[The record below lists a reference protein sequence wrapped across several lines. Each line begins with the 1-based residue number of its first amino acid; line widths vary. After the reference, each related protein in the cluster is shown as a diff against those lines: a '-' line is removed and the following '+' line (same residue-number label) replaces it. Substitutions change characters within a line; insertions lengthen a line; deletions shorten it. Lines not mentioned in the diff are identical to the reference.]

1 MGVFDAVWV
10 AAALAATAP
19 LLLAGMGEL
28 ISQRAGVINVGLEG
42 MMLFGAFFSY
52 WAALEFGTIWGA
64 MLVGAVAG
72 VAIAAVMAFFSI
84 NTNSDQIVVGIG
96 VLILA
101 IGVTSSAF
109 RALFEGSERATIIK
123 PMGRLEI
130 PGLESIPFLGEAVFR
145 QRPVV
150 YLSFLLLPVVWF
162 VLYRTTWGLA
172 VRAAGDLPDAAET
185 AGLSPR
191 RIRWLATLAAGAF
204 AGWAGAFLSVGEVG
218 IFLNQMTSGR
228 GFLAVAA
235 VIFGMWRVS
244 GLMWACLLFGATTAL
259 QRRLQIIPDLPREVW
274 LLLAIVAGV
283 SLVYMLVRRRF
294 DWQNRWH
301 VVTAVA
307 LAAVSIT
314 TLVLSFVQ
322 PGITLP
328 SELWLSMPFVVTIAA
343 LAIMGARAAAPR
355 YLAIPLI
362 REHD

>member
-1 MGVFDAVWV
+1 MGVLDALWV

-19 LLLAGMGEL
+19 LLLAGIGEL

-52 WAALEFGTIWGA
+52 WAAIESGSIWGG
-64 MLVGAVAG
+64 MLVGVLAG
-72 VAIAAVMAFFSI
+72 VALAAAMAFFSI

-96 VLILA
+96 ILILA

-109 RALFEGSERATIIK
+109 RWLFEGSERSTIIK
-123 PMGRLEI
+123 PMARLEI
-130 PGLESIPFLGEAVFR
+130 PWLEGLPFFGEALFR

-150 YLSFLLLPVVWF
+150 YISFALLPVAWY

-191 RIRWLATLAAGAF
+191 RIRWAATLVAGAMG
-204 AGWAGAFLSVGEVG
+204 GWAGAFLSVGEVG
-218 IFLNQMTSGR
+218 IFLNRMTSGR

-259 QRRLQIIPDLPREVW
+259 QRRLQLIPELPREVW
-274 LLLAIVAGV
+274 LLIAAGAGAALAYVLIRRRVDWGNRLHIVA
-283 SLVYMLVRRRF
+283 
-294 DWQNRWH
+294 
-301 VVTAVA
+301 TVA
-307 LAAVSIT
+307 LGAAGT
-314 TLVLSFVQ
+314 TAFVLSFVR
-322 PGITLP
+322 PAITLP
-328 SELWLSMPFVVTIAA
+328 SELWLAMPFVVTIAA
-343 LAIMGARAAAPR
+343 LAVMGARAAAPR
-355 YLAIPLI
+355 FLAIPLI

>member
-1 MGVFDAVWV
+1 MGVLDAVWV

-19 LLLAGMGEL
+19 LLLAGIGEL

-52 WAALEFGTIWGA
+52 WAAIESGSIWGG
-64 MLVGAVAG
+64 MLVGVLAG
-72 VAIAAVMAFFSI
+72 VALAAAMAFFSI

-96 VLILA
+96 ILILA

-109 RALFEGSERATIIK
+109 RWLFEGSERSTIIK
-123 PMGRLEI
+123 PMARLEI
-130 PGLESIPFLGEAVFR
+130 PWLEGLPFFGEALFR

-150 YLSFLLLPVVWF
+150 YISFALLPVAWY

-172 VRAAGDLPDAAET
+172 VRAAGDFPDAAET

-191 RIRWLATLAAGAF
+191 RIRWAATLVAGAMG
-204 AGWAGAFLSVGEVG
+204 GWAGAFLSVGEVG
-218 IFLNQMTSGR
+218 IFLNRMTSGR

-259 QRRLQIIPDLPREVW
+259 QRRLQLIPELPREVW
-274 LLLAIVAGV
+274 LLIAAAAGAALAYVLI
-283 SLVYMLVRRRF
+283 RRRI
-294 DWQNRWH
+294 DWANRLH
-301 VVTAVA
+301 VVATVA
-307 LAAVSIT
+307 LGAAGIT
-314 TLVLSFVQ
+314 AFVLSFVR
-322 PGITLP
+322 PAITLP
-328 SELWLSMPFVVTIAA
+328 SELWLAMPFVVTIAA
-343 LAIMGARAAAPR
+343 LAVMGARAAAPR

>member
-1 MGVFDAVWV
+1 MGVFDAAWV
-10 AAALAATAP
+10 AAAIAATTP

-28 ISQRAGVINVGLEG
+28 ISQRAGVINIGLEG

-52 WAALEFGTIWGA
+52 WAALEFGNIWAA
-64 MLVGAVAG
+64 MLVGVVAG
-72 VAIAAVMAFFSI
+72 VALAAVMAFFSI

-123 PMGRLEI
+123 PMARLAI
-130 PGLESIPFLGEAVFR
+130 PGLQSIPFLGEALFN
-145 QRPVV
+145 QRLVV
-150 YLSFLLLPVVWF
+150 YISFALLPVVWF

-191 RIRWLATLAAGAF
+191 RIRWFATLAAGALG
-204 AGWAGAFLSVGEVG
+204 GWAGAFLSVGEVG
-218 IFLNQMTSGR
+218 IFLNRMTSGR

-244 GLMWACLLFGATTAL
+244 GLLWACLLFGATTAL
-259 QRRLQIIPDLPREVW
+259 QRRLQIIPSVPREVW
-274 LLLAIVAGV
+274 LLIAIAAGV
-283 SLVYMLVRRRF
+283 ALVYVLARRRV
-294 DWQNRWH
+294 DWRSKWQ
-301 VVTAVA
+301 VVATAA
-307 LAAVSIT
+307 LAAVGVAS
-314 TLVLSFVQ
+314 LVLGFVQ
-322 PGITLP
+322 PSISLP
-328 SELWLSMPFVVTIAA
+328 SELWLAMPFVVTIAA
-343 LAIMGARAAAPR
+343 LAVMGRRTAAPR

>member
-1 MGVFDAVWV
+1 MGCGSDRRDD
-10 AAALAATAP
+10 AAA
-19 LLLAGMGEL
+19 AGRHGEL
-28 ISQRAGVINVGLEG
+28 ISQRAGVINIGLEG

-52 WAALEFGTIWGA
+52 WAALEFGTIWGS
-64 MLVGAVAG
+64 MLVGVVAG
-72 VAIAAVMAFFSI
+72 VALAAVMAFFSI

-123 PMGRLEI
+123 PMERLEI
-130 PGLESIPFLGEAVFR
+130 PGLESIPFLGEALFS

-150 YLSFLLLPVVWF
+150 YISFALLPVVWF

-191 RIRWLATLAAGAF
+191 RIRWFATLAAGALG
-204 AGWAGAFLSVGEVG
+204 GWAGAFLSVGEVG
-218 IFLNQMTSGR
+218 IFLNRMTSGR

-244 GLMWACLLFGATTAL
+244 GLLWACLLFGATTAL
-259 QRRLQIIPDLPREVW
+259 QRRLQIIPSVPREVW
-274 LLLAIVAGV
+274 LLIAIAAGV
-283 SLVYMLVRRRF
+283 ALVYVLARRRI
-294 DWQNRWH
+294 DWRNKWR
-301 VVTAVA
+301 VVATAA
-307 LAAVSIT
+307 LAAVGIAA
-314 TLVLSFVQ
+314 LVLGFVE
-322 PGITLP
+322 PSISLP

-343 LAIMGARAAAPR
+343 LAVMGRRSAAPR

>member
-1 MGVFDAVWV
+1 MGVFDATWV
-10 AAALAATAP
+10 AAAIAATAP

-28 ISQRAGVINVGLEG
+28 ISQRAGVINIGLEG

-52 WAALEFGTIWGA
+52 WAALEFGSIWGA
-64 MLVGAVAG
+64 MMVGVVAG
-72 VAIAAVMAFFSI
+72 IGLAAVMAFFSI

-123 PMGRLEI
+123 PMERLAI
-130 PGLESIPFLGEAVFR
+130 PGLESIPFLGEALFR

-150 YLSFLLLPVVWF
+150 YISFALLPVIWF

-191 RIRWLATLAAGAF
+191 RIRWYATLAAGALG
-204 AGWAGAFLSVGEVG
+204 GWAGAFLSVGEVG
-218 IFLNQMTSGR
+218 IFLNRMTSGR

-244 GLMWACLLFGATTAL
+244 GLLWACLLFGATTAL
-259 QRRLQIIPDLPREVW
+259 QRRLQIIPDVPREVW
-274 LLLAIVAGV
+274 MLIAIAAGV
-283 SLVYMLVRRRF
+283 ALVYMLACRRI
-294 DWQNRWH
+294 DWRNRWH
-301 VVTAVA
+301 IIATAALVGIGVA
-307 LAAVSIT
+307 
-314 TLVLSFVQ
+314 TLVLGFVQ
-322 PGITLP
+322 PSFGLP
-328 SELWLSMPFVVTIAA
+328 SEIWLAMPYVVTIAA
-343 LAIMGARAAAPR
+343 LAVMGRRSAAPR